1 MHNNEILPRRMGV
14 DVSAETEM
22 LSEELTDK
30 QKKYKQIVE
39 ILTEANEPMT
49 DREIAR
55 AMKQKGYIGY
65 EERNA
70 AAPRVT
76 ELIKEGRLEAI
87 GKKKDSITDRMVRVV
102 TIRDTES
109 NT

>member
-1 MHNNEILPRRMGV
+1 MNEMIPRRMGV
-14 DVSAETEM
+14 DVSLETKM

-30 QKKYKQIVE
+30 QKKYKQIME
-39 ILTEANEPMT
+39 ILSESTEPMS

-76 ELIKEGRLEAI
+76 ELIKDGFIEAV
-87 GKKKDSITDRMVRVV
+87 GKKLDSVTDRMVRVV
-102 TIRDTES
+102 QIRDTES
-109 NT
+109 